1 MLVAVEANHLFGDV
15 LIALHVLAVSGNL
28 EAQCIA
34 LELRLH
40 LEICEDAAH
49 CLSRHLDAE
58 HAVHAGQA
66 HRKRA
71 LLDAVA
77 RILAR
82 ALIRDGACAEFLG
95 QMQGALHRKFHRVLV
110 RALLEVRARIGALS
124 ERAGAAAD
132 VVARKLCRLED
143 DRGRR
148 ILNLRIETAHDARKA
163 DRLLT
168 VAN

>member
-1 MLVAVEANHLFGDV
+1 MLVAVEANHLFGDI

-34 LELRLH
+34 LEFRLH
-40 LEICEDAAH
+40 IEVCEDAAH

-71 LLDAVA
+71 LLNAVA

-82 ALIRDGACAEFLG
+82 ALIRDGAGAERLG
-95 QMQGALHRKFHRVLV
+95 EVKGALHREFHRVLV

-148 ILNLRIETAHDARKA
+148 ILNLRIEAAHDARKA
-163 DRLLT
+163 DRLLA

>member
-1 MLVAVEANHLFGDV
+1 MLVAVEANHLFGDI
-15 LIALHVLAVSGNL
+15 LITLHILAISGNL

-40 LEICEDAAH
+40 IEVCEDAAYI
-49 CLSRHLDAE
+49 LSRHFDAE
-58 HAVHAGQA
+58 HAVHACQA
-66 HRKRA
+66 HREWA
-71 LLDAVA
+71 LFDAVA
-77 RILAR
+77 RILAC
-82 ALIRDGACAEFLG
+82 ALIRDCAGAEFFG
-95 QMQGALHRKFHRVLV
+95 QMQGALHREFHRVLV

>member
-1 MLVAVEANHLFGDV
+1 MLVAVEAYHLFRDI

-28 EAQCIA
+28 EAQRIA
-34 LELRLH
+34 LKLRLH

-66 HRKRA
+66 HRERA
-71 LLDAVA
+71 LLNAVA
-77 RILAR
+77 RILAC
-82 ALIRDGACAEFLG
+82 ALIRDGACTEFFG
-95 QMQGALHRKFHRVLV
+95 QMQGAFHRELHRVLV
-110 RALLEVRARIGALS
+110 RALLKVRARIGALP

-143 DRGRR
+143 DRARR
-148 ILNLRIETAHDARKA
+148 ILNLRIEAAHDARKA